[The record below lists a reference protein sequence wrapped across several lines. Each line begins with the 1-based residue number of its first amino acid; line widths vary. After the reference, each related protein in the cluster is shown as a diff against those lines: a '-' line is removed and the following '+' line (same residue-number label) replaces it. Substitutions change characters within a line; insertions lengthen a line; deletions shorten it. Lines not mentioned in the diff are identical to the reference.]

1 MEAKEGGTVTIG
13 DNGKGHILGIGK
25 IGTSST
31 CIENVL
37 YVDGLMHN
45 LLSISQLCYKG
56 FQIVFE
62 ANACKVVDDQSI
74 FYLNFAMVFGI
85 FI

>member
-1 MEAKEGGTVTIG
+1 MTGDKSQFLTLEAKEGGTVTFG

-25 IGTSST
+25 IGTSSS

-45 LLSISQLCYKG
+45 LLSISQLTNYVIK
-56 FQIVFE
+56 VFKLFLKLMH
-62 ANACKVVDDQSI
+62 AK
-74 FYLNFAMVFGI
+74 
-85 FI
+85 